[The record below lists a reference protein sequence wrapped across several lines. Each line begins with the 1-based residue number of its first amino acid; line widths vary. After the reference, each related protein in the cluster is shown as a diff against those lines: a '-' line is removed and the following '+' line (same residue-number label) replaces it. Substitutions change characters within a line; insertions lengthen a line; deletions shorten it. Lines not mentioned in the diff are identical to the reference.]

1 MATLVPYPYEKLTAV
16 VSLCY
21 ISMPLSDGLG
31 IELVTCFTPSDVGHT
46 MWHHEHVE
54 GQNLLNRI
62 LYTSLESLL
71 LRRLPLKR
79 QRLMW
84 VQCSSDLLPLIELG
98 TMLLLFLLIF
108 IGLVGLVSKRLL
120 VCTLAV
126 DLAIAWLEG
135 LG

>member
-1 MATLVPYPYEKLTAV
+1 
-16 VSLCY
+16 
-21 ISMPLSDGLG
+21 
-31 IELVTCFTPSDVGHT
+31 
-46 MWHHEHVE
+46 
-54 GQNLLNRI
+54 
-62 LYTSLESLL
+62 
-71 LRRLPLKR
+71 
-79 QRLMW
+79 MW

-108 IGLVGLVSKRLL
+108 IGLVGLVGKRLL